1 MEEEINDII
10 DNDIVQKYIDIA
22 SIKFSKK
29 ARYTVKN
36 VSVNIEKLFNII
48 KLSNDIPVIRRLN
61 TLKDLR
67 DFNYKHY
74 RKFIFNDAN
83 QLKSLKFNIQV
94 VVESGGIYSNIFI
107 NENGRVLIVLEL
119 LSGMSEIKNIAWDA
133 LNKLKEYIDIT
144 PDTYIE
150 LETGDFEMNI
160 FPVDNIENLVENE
173 IKGEFKVKSNNEY
186 TSLVYRGNTVIIRI
200 PSDDSMYNMHVTQIQ
215 NVKDIPDI
223 VEKLYNDIA
232 QGLPNK
238 YITQSRIEIKSNK
251 KNSKNCQDGNK
262 FAIYNPNT
270 IKPIYTLPYQSKQI
284 YCFDDAKQY
293 PGYSV
298 TGTPCCYNKEQRL
311 LQKFKQFHP
320 GDKYMP
326 SNIIVKVNGVDK
338 FVFKKKETS
347 KYYYFESN
355 KPNQVTDI
363 DALNYIDRI
372 IGNTDKTKTIFTQA
386 SPIETLISGVA
397 SNKCKKKPVNGECTG
412 KSKLGYD
419 KHGDLCCF
427 ETVPLYFNVCPKL
440 DEFKVV
446 AKSNKVP
453 ISNELVP
460 IQGELQGVFKPEY
473 GNFYTLGVED
483 DKSNFLNCIVASDCK
498 SFVNASNLR
507 IMMVKFLEDNYLSFE
522 GLNKGKLYQ
531 KYKRINVFKGVILD
545 EKTPL
550 VIEDNIELLTNV
562 IGKNIIVLESE
573 SRRMRCYR
581 MNKNINVYIV
591 IVYRDNVYT
600 LLVDAN
606 IKESGDKRSV
616 VKIGTIFES
625 SNPAIQS
632 LLVRR
637 KKSCKVKS
645 ITPTLY
651 SWKPGYTHGYWMK
664 SLNVI
669 GQLFNANFKTNLL
682 ITQNGMLVPI
692 IETNFIPGVKILTR
706 ISVSNLHDLNS
717 TIDFYKGTDIILKG
731 VTLDNK
737 GDVNAV
743 LTDTG
748 ALIPVKPSK
757 KETDLPVLPYKYYY
771 NIDSIILGKN
781 TDSPQTLLS
790 KSIEEYHSQKF
801 YIKTGIYH
809 NMFGDGSDSKIKEII
824 LEKQKSRKRKV
835 GELVE
840 VLRKLYT
847 GEIVNDVDHEFILKS
862 IATDLTNDVKL
873 DFINGK
879 FNSYSELI
887 IRETEAIV
895 SSFGELEQIYS

>member
-1 MEEEINDII
+1 MPME
-10 DNDIVQKYIDIA
+10 
-22 SIKFSKK
+22 KK
-29 ARYTVKN
+29 A
-36 VSVNIEKLFNII
+36 
-48 KLSNDIPVIRRLN
+48 
-61 TLKDLR
+61 
-67 DFNYKHY
+67 
-74 RKFIFNDAN
+74 
-83 QLKSLKFNIQV
+83 
-94 VVESGGIYSNIFI
+94 
-107 NENGRVLIVLEL
+107 
-119 LSGMSEIKNIAWDA
+119 
-133 LNKLKEYIDIT
+133 
-144 PDTYIE
+144 
-150 LETGDFEMNI
+150 
-160 FPVDNIENLVENE
+160 ENLHLS
-173 IKGEFKVKSNNEY
+173 FRC
-186 TSLVYRGNTVIIRI
+186 T
-200 PSDDSMYNMHVTQIQ
+200 
-215 NVKDIPDI
+215 
-223 VEKLYNDIA
+223 
-232 QGLPNK
+232 
-238 YITQSRIEIKSNK
+238 
-251 KNSKNCQDGNK
+251 
-262 FAIYNPNT
+262 
-270 IKPIYTLPYQSKQI
+270 
-284 YCFDDAKQY
+284 
-293 PGYSV
+293 
-298 TGTPCCYNKEQRL
+298 
-311 LQKFKQFHP
+311 
-320 GDKYMP
+320 
-326 SNIIVKVNGVDK
+326 
-338 FVFKKKETS
+338 
-347 KYYYFESN
+347 
-355 KPNQVTDI
+355 I
-363 DALNYIDRI
+363 DA
-372 IGNTDKTKTIFTQA
+372 
-386 SPIETLISGVA
+386 P
-397 SNKCKKKPVNGECTG
+397 
-412 KSKLGYD
+412 
-419 KHGDLCCF
+419 F
-427 ETVPLYFNVCPKL
+427 ETVSEGFNIDLFRALCPAFPKVSIERFDGIRQGDLVSLKL
-440 DEFKVV
+440 GLFLLSWQWSGTV
-446 AKSNKVP
+446 
-453 ISNELVP
+453 ISYQRTDNELRFVDTGDMLP
-460 IQGELQGVFKPEY
+460 P
-473 GNFYTLGVED
+473 
-483 DKSNFLNCIVASDCK
+483 FLSYWKHEHLVIKN
-498 SFVNASNLR
+498 
-507 IMMVKFLEDNYLSFE
+507 
-522 GLNKGKLYQ
+522 GKG
-531 KYKRINVFKGVILD
+531 
-545 EKTPL
+545 T

-731 VTLDNK
+731 VALDNK